1 MILQIIIV
9 AFLSFSI
16 LFAHEI
22 EDDPKWKKYYRG
34 SYIINE
40 SHDYGLGTYLRLKR
54 TTRHTFKDFR
64 IFLHFIE
71 GQSYKKIRYKDSSKF
86 RDWNRFYNYTTIS
99 IDQNSKIG
107 VDIRYHGNQGFGVF
121 VKDFEKGHVN
131 AELAL
136 AYDISD
142 YLNTSEKTS
151 YIKSGIYWDHD
162 FIDYEIKL
170 EIENYHQ
177 ITDIIDNNLSR
188 TEILL
193 EVYFPIEDNWRVIL
207 GYEYEDFKDSNNS
220 INSSAYISIGYHDN
234 LNLDKF
240 KNIFSD

>member
-1 MILQIIIV
+1 MSSNL
-9 AFLSFSI
+9 FS
-16 LFAHEI
+16 HSV
-22 EDDPKWKKYYRG
+22 EDPPKWKKYYRA

-40 SHDYGLGTYLRLKR
+40 SQDYGLGGYFRLKR
-54 TTRHTFKDFR
+54 TTKHTFKDLR
-64 IFLHFIE
+64 VFLHFIE
-71 GQSYKKIRYKDSSKF
+71 GESYKKIRYKDSSKF
-86 RDWNRFYNYTTIS
+86 REWDRFYNYTTIS

-107 VDIRYHGNQGFGVF
+107 VDIRYHGNQGFGIF

-151 YIKSGIYWDHD
+151 YIKSGIYWDYN

-177 ITDIIDNNLSR
+177 IVVTRLAR
-188 TEILL
+188 LL
-193 EVYFPIEDNWRVIL
+193 GSLLRML
-207 GYEYEDFKDSNNS
+207 
-220 INSSAYISIGYHDN
+220 
-234 LNLDKF
+234 
-240 KNIFSD
+240 

>member
-1 MILQIIIV
+1 MIYRIINTLFI
-9 AFLSFSI
+9 I
-16 LFAHEI
+16 LFSVLCAHDI
-22 EDDPKWKKYYRG
+22 KDDPKWKKYYRG
-34 SYIINE
+34 SYIVDE
-40 SHDYGLGTYLRLKR
+40 SHNYGLGGYFRVKR

-64 IFLHFIE
+64 VFLHFIE
-71 GQSYKKIRYKDSSKF
+71 GESYKKIRYKDSSKF
-86 RDWNRFYNYTTIS
+86 REWNQFYNYTTIS

-121 VKDFEKGHVN
+121 IKDFEKGHIN

-142 YLNTSEKTS
+142 YLNNSEKTS
-151 YIKSGIYWDHD
+151 YIKSGIYWDQS

-177 ITDIIDNNLSR
+177 ITDIINDELSR
-188 TEILL
+188 IEILL

-207 GYEYEDFKDSNNS
+207 GYEYEDFKDSNND
-220 INSSAYISIGYHDN
+220 INSSAYISIGYHDIFI
-234 LNLDKF
+234 LNRF
-240 KNIFSD
+240 KNKLF

>member
-1 MILQIIIV
+1 MYRSIIISLLV
-9 AFLSFSI
+9 SISFT
-16 LFAHEI
+16 HQI
-22 EDDPKWKKYYRG
+22 ENPPVWKKYYRA
-34 SYIINE
+34 SYIVNE
-40 SHDYGLGTYLRLKR
+40 SQDYGLGGYFRLKR
-54 TTRHTFKDFR
+54 TTKHTFKDFR
-64 IFLHFIE
+64 VFLHFIE
-71 GQSYKKIRYKDSSKF
+71 GESYKKIRYKDSSKF
-86 RDWNRFYNYTTIS
+86 REWDQFYNYTTIS

-107 VDIRYHGNQGFGVF
+107 VDIRYHGNQGFGIF

-151 YIKSGIYWDHD
+151 YIKSGIYWDYN

-177 ITDIIDNNLSR
+177 ITDIINSNLSR

-193 EVYFPIEDNWRVIL
+193 EILFPIQSNWYVIL
-207 GYEYEDFKDSNNS
+207 GYEYEDFKNSNNS
-220 INSSAYISIGYHDN
+220 INSSLYLSIGYNDIFN
-234 LNLDKF
+234 IDKF
-240 KNIFSD
+240 KNKLF